1 MKAKE
6 LILLA
11 LTPVVVCCT
20 GRQGSAESETESSWA
35 TTSLNIKTPIAPDD
49 TLCYQINI
57 DLDTLSADN
66 SLARNLSSAI
76 CENLF
81 PERNETSVGSAMTA
95 LGDSL
100 ETEWKEIIAD
110 MYDPE
115 SDFNDMFQYYYAV
128 SGKPLDNGRD
138 DILSYKMTTDCY
150 LGGAHG
156 SYMVNYYNFDMNTGK
171 LLDIKDIVPADKEQ
185 AVLKAMEEQLCK
197 DFDAT
202 DLPDLQSKTG
212 ITALGDLYLTNNF
225 RFKGD
230 SIQFLFNQYEI
241 APYAAGLIKVTL
253 PCP

>member
-1 MKAKE
+1 MKAKH
-6 LILLA
+6 LMLLA
-11 LTPVVVCCT
+11 LMPMVSCCT
-20 GRQGSAESETESSWA
+20 GGQGGAESETKSSWA
-35 TTSLNIKTPIAPDD
+35 TASLNIKNPIAPGD
-49 TLCYQINI
+49 TLCYQIKI
-57 DLDTLSADN
+57 ELDTLSAEND
-66 SLARNLSSAI
+66 LARNLSAAI
-76 CENLF
+76 CENLL
-81 PERNETSVGSAMTA
+81 PERNETSVATAMMA
-95 LGDSL
+95 LSDSL
-100 ETEWKEIIAD
+100 ETEWKQIIAD

-115 SDFNDMFQYYYAV
+115 SEFNDMFQYHYAV
-128 SGKPLDNGRD
+128 SGKPLDSGRD
-138 DILSYKMTTDCY
+138 DILSYEMATDCY

-156 SYMVNYYNFDMNTGK
+156 SYVVEYCNFDKNTGK
-171 LLDIKDIVPADKEQ
+171 RLGIKDIVPADKEML
-185 AVLKAMEEQLCK
+185 VLMAMEEQLCK